1 MTKLFTKADATIKQY
16 NDALRTDIAE
26 YNKAAESAGAPGVF
40 GGSPIE
46 VKAAK

>member
-1 MTKLFTKADATIKQY
+1 MMELFTRADATIKQY
-16 NDALRTDIAE
+16 NEALRTDIAE

-46 VKAAK
+46 VKPVK